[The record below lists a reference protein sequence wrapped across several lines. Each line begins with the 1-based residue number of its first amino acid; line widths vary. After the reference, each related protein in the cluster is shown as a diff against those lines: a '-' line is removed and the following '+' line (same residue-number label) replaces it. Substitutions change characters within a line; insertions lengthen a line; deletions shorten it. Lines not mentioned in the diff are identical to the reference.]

1 MSRSHITWAEMN
13 TPDGGRLAGYL
24 LERLD
29 QGEQR
34 FAALAIP
41 KDLPDIHLD
50 EVQDAFDRAY
60 ERAKRERP
68 NLCVKLEGP
77 GHPRLQHY
85 PDAQGLVILHEHAWV
100 GGVCVNGCA
109 DTRAVA

>member
-50 EVQDAFDRAY
+50 EVQTRSTARTSA
-60 ERAKRERP
+60 RSA
-68 NLCVKLEGP
+68 
-77 GHPRLQHY
+77 
-85 PDAQGLVILHEHAWV
+85 
-100 GGVCVNGCA
+100 NGRTCA
-109 DTRAVA
+109 